1 MAGNRGTPATPD
13 TNTAGAFREDR
24 AMPPTAAPTR
34 SVRVARN
41 AAAASA
47 VATLATTFLPW
58 ASSGSRA
65 RSSYA
70 IIDIVERA
78 GVLSSTLASLSGFWF
93 LLPVLVG
100 ATLLAVSVGS
110 ARLVALTT
118 GTIAVLVI
126 TGALLV
132 ARSPLVV
139 EPGLVLAVG
148 AGACTGCTGIGT
160 LILTRRQT

>member
-1 MAGNRGTPATPD
+1 
-13 TNTAGAFREDR
+13 
-24 AMPPTAAPTR
+24 MPMSDARPR
-34 SVRVARN
+34 SVRLLRN
-41 AAAASA
+41 ASACGA
-47 VATLATTFLPW
+47 VATLVATFLPW
-58 ASSGSRA
+58 ASSGARA

-70 IIDIVERA
+70 LVDIVERA
-78 GVLSSTLASLSGFWF
+78 GILSPTWAGLSNLWF

-100 ATLLAVSVGS
+100 AALLAVSVGS

-126 TGALLV
+126 TGGLLV

-148 AGACTGCTGIGT
+148 TGVCTGGTGIGT
-160 LILTRRQT
+160 MILTRRHT